1 MKLFFDHNMSPA
13 MARALRE
20 LFKGEHEVTCLAEKF
35 PRNISDIDWISSL
48 SKEGLWIVISGD
60 RRITRNRA
68 EYHAFRSSSLIGLF
82 LSQGLYKAPVI
93 KQMERL
99 LALWP
104 AIQTVPAT
112 VQGGAMYELPLK
124 STKLRQLKV

>member
-1 MKLFFDHNMSPA
+1 MSPA

-20 LFKGEHEVTCLAEKF
+20 LFKDEHEVTYLAERF
-35 PRNISDIDWISSL
+35 QRNISDVDWISNL
-48 SKEGLWIVISGD
+48 SKDGQWIVISGD

-68 EYHAFRSSSLIGLF
+68 EYHAFRNSNLIGLF
-82 LSQGLYKAPVI
+82 LSHGLYKAPVL

-104 AIQTVPAT
+104 VILTISET
-112 VQGGAMYELPLK
+112 VQGGAMYELPVK
-124 STKLRQLKV
+124 STKLRQLKI